1 MKLRRAVWSVLK
13 FELVWKPLTLVVVSP
28 LLNQI
33 YQTYVSSVGVSFNAN
48 VLGTFLNLKGGLIF
62 LALFFAAGLL
72 AFYELSVVIRLVA
85 LSRQGEVFT
94 IRQVMKHTLWSL
106 RSIRGWSILPTS
118 LYYLLLLP
126 LVQAVYF
133 NSLVPSLTIPWF
145 ILGEMQNSAI
155 GIVGMIAIYVAC
167 YGLYLLL
174 FFVPILMSLRGERF
188 GQAVKSG
195 LGCFLRLGLRRW
207 AVLLAGLA
215 AWVLGDSELAR
226 YWRRNTLANTDFD
239 RYFLKYLV
247 YSEAFRIDLCY
258 WQSPCSRPWP
268 WPSACTLS
276 SPGFWPRRTC
286 ASPWRPPGGEDSRI
300 ILAICSKRWASWKAA
315 GRRLWAK
322 KRWKAA
328 AGAVCLLLVG
338 YLAVNCYQ
346 PPLLQAPIVMGH
358 RGSIYGVENTLPAVE
373 AAADLG
379 ADYAE
384 VDIQLTADG
393 VPVAVH
399 DANLWRLAGQL
410 VNVSDLTWEELRALP
425 LQDLSSYASSGTV
438 ASLEELIQFCLAD
451 SGGMGLLIELKPES
465 GQGEALARAI
475 LELVEKYDFGERA
488 MFMSLDYPCL
498 TAIHEAHPDWWVGYC
513 AYASAGDIDA
523 TIWQYDIDFLAVE
536 ENLVSNQL
544 VTQAREWGL
553 PVYVWTVYDTD
564 KMEQYLQMG
573 VTGLISDWPDLAL
586 EVVERYNAS
595 HGTDQYLWQGEGY
608 PKGDAAFF

>member
-1 MKLRRAVWSVLK
+1 MNLKRAVWSVLK
-13 FELVWKPLTLVVVSP
+13 FEFVWKLLTLVIISP
-28 LLNQI
+28 LFDQI

-72 AFYELSVVIRLVA
+72 AFYELSVAIRLVA

-94 IRQVMKHTLWSL
+94 IRQVMKHALWSL
-106 RSIRGWSILPTS
+106 GAMGGWSVLPGS

-126 LVQAVYF
+126 LVQVVYF
-133 NSLVPSLTIPWF
+133 HSLVPSLTIPWF

-195 LGCFLRLGLRRW
+195 LGCFRRLGLRRW

-258 WQSPCSRPWP
+258 WLATTLLQTVAMALCLYLILSWLLAKENLRIPLEAPW
-268 WPSACTLS
+268 
-276 SPGFWPRRTC
+276 
-286 ASPWRPPGGEDSRI
+286 GEDSRI

-410 VNVSDLTWEELRALP
+410 VNVSDLTWEELRAPAPPGP
-425 LQDLSSYASSGTV
+425 LQLRLLRHCGLPGGAHPVLPGRQRRHGSAHRAQAGVRPGGGLGPGHSGT
-438 ASLEELIQFCLAD
+438 
-451 SGGMGLLIELKPES
+451 GGGI
-465 GQGEALARAI
+465 
-475 LELVEKYDFGERA
+475 
-488 MFMSLDYPCL
+488 
-498 TAIHEAHPDWWVGYC
+498 
-513 AYASAGDIDA
+513 
-523 TIWQYDIDFLAVE
+523 
-536 ENLVSNQL
+536 
-544 VTQAREWGL
+544 
-553 PVYVWTVYDTD
+553 
-564 KMEQYLQMG
+564 
-573 VTGLISDWPDLAL
+573 
-586 EVVERYNAS
+586 
-595 HGTDQYLWQGEGY
+595 
-608 PKGDAAFF
+608 